1 MANVLNQLGQ
11 KILPTVF
18 GKLSGVGLTDLMDV
32 RAEVATQGTGGGRI
46 KTDSE
51 TVYCNVPVIFE
62 PKETGT
68 RFQQG
73 DKLTSI
79 QEYRLKFPSHNSHGS
94 RYAIDPT
101 KHRLVVKARRVDGD
115 EPSKV
120 FRILSI
126 KDLQGNLYEA
136 VVVREDAQQ

>member
-11 KILPTVF
+11 RILPTVF

-32 RAEVATQGTGGGRI
+32 KGTVTAQGTGGGRI
-46 KTDSE
+46 KAEAE

-62 PKETGT
+62 AKESG
-68 RFQQG
+68 RRMPQG
-73 DKLTSI
+73 DRMTSV
-79 QEYRLKFPSHNSHGS
+79 QEYILKFPSHNAAGS

-115 EPSKV
+115 EPQKV

-136 VVVREDAQQ
+136 VVMREDAE